1 MQATPL
7 DARVSTAVLASKSN
21 RTGRS
26 KKCDTREVLE
36 AKLAEL
42 RSKRAS
48 LDASRVVEQGAA
60 HAVVHRQAARNLV
73 RTSPHQEQEE
83 DYSSLSIHFTQVTQP
98 NVNQNEEMSTSVQVR
113 EPSQRE
119 EAQIPRI
126 KSDIVDTLLVTRRLL
141 MSAAIKR
148 AHSKP
153 ESSIR
158 KKLESCYNYHP
169 SRDELSQYRSH

>member
-21 RTGRS
+21 RTSTS

-98 NVNQNEEMSTSVQVR
+98 NVNQNEEMSVRVR

-169 SRDELSQYRSH
+169 SRDELSQYRSN